1 MGKKRFDIEE
11 QLRQAI
17 LKSKLTR
24 YRLAKLTGVSQGV
37 LSNFINR
44 HRSLALPTAAKL
56 AAGLGLELR
65 PRRKE
70 SR

>member
-1 MGKKRFDIEE
+1 MAKKPTDIEG
-11 QLRQAI
+11 QLREAI

-37 LSNFINR
+37 LSNFVNG
-44 HRSLALPTAAKL
+44 HRSLTLQTAAKL

-65 PRRKE
+65 PKRKKG
-70 SR
+70 R